1 MPALPGHTSKQGTGN
16 KPKNHLTEKPPYKS
30 ANHRPL
36 SGGRHGCR
44 MSRSVRTSS
53 VSSSLAPCGDVSGP
67 SSSAASPGGRR
78 PMSIRSTLTS
88 IRSIRVVR
96 AARFRVM
103 GNSGQC
109 LPISAARATRRCRI
123 DRLAS
128 RAAVDLSLGGWQVRR
143 SIPPRQRLRG
153 SRVSGSNPVPSS
165 GESTNF
171 RFLLMRAC
179 SPRQMVGVR
188 PIAQLVFHQRR
199 GFTGSGAPNSRTLI
213 SRCSTDVISGA
224 SSELLSD
231 VDIRRDLPPPL
242 PLKRD
247 YRLNRRPLWV
257 KGRGRGVKLTFA
269 PGFGRSARC
278 FQLFPW
284 CQELRFTGP
293 FIDGARSQAAK
304 VNILT

>member
-1 MPALPGHTSKQGTGN
+1 MATSASLICRPRPG
-16 KPKNHLTEKPPYKS
+16 PV
-30 ANHRPL
+30 
-36 SGGRHGCR
+36 GRWNRRRLVWGIFED
-44 MSRSVRTSS
+44 SV
-53 VSSSLAPCGDVSGP
+53 LAQ
-67 SSSAASPGGRR
+67 R
-78 PMSIRSTLTS
+78 
-88 IRSIRVVR
+88 RVVPL
-96 AARFRVM
+96 ARLCHMQQACHKMEIGDPF
-103 GNSGQC
+103 
-109 LPISAARATRRCRI
+109 
-123 DRLAS
+123 
-128 RAAVDLSLGGWQVRR
+128 
-143 SIPPRQRLRG
+143 
-153 SRVSGSNPVPSS
+153 PSS

-179 SPRQMVGVR
+179 SPRQMLGVR